1 MFVVVERTYEMHTSL
16 YASLTVQR
24 GNKTFRKFAIWTF
37 CYTTL
42 KRFATWTVR
51 YLDFSPPMGR
61 FAPLD
66 VSIPGRFSTSLDV
79 SSPDDKEV
87 RTVSQITNFQ
97 TGGETS
103 REVAKRSAIETSKGA
118 KRPGSES
125 SR

>member
-1 MFVVVERTYEMHTSL
+1 
-16 YASLTVQR
+16 
-24 GNKTFRKFAIWTF
+24 
-37 CYTTL
+37 
-42 KRFATWTVR
+42 
-51 YLDFSPPMGR
+51 MGR